1 MCSEIRTH
9 FYFQLPKYGI
19 FGRKKRKQML
29 VISIEFQFS
38 TKSIMLRIH
47 LPPPVKA
54 LKSHDFKAFYL
65 LTVPTFVPTSVLE
78 TELRLQKIQRFHT
91 FYVIT

>member
-1 MCSEIRTH
+1 MSSEIRTH

-29 VISIEFQFS
+29 VISIEFRFS

-47 LPPPVKA
+47 LPPPVKS
-54 LKSHDFKAFYL
+54 LEITRFQGFL
-65 LTVPTFVPTSVLE
+65 LTHRTRFCTHFGIRNRIAELE
-78 TELRLQKIQRFHT
+78 RAET
-91 FYVIT
+91 

>member
-1 MCSEIRTH
+1 MSSEIRTH

-54 LKSHDFKAFYL
+54 LKSHDFKAFCL
-65 LTVPTFVPTSVLE
+65 STVPTFE
-78 TELRLQKIQRFHT
+78 
-91 FYVIT
+91 YVA